1 MQPSDRLDPQP
12 WMTAPETVAVMA
24 ALSAAAGEARFVGGC
39 VRDALLGRKVRD
51 VDIATHEPPER
62 VMNLLKRAGIKAI
75 PTGIKHGTVTAVTG
89 AKHFEITTLRRD
101 VETYGRHA
109 KVEYTDD
116 WQADAARRDFTMNA
130 LFCGADG
137 TIYDPFGGLADLRA
151 QRVRFVGDPETR
163 IREDVLRL
171 LRFFRFHAHYGKPP
185 PDAAALAACR
195 SLAPLLPTLSGERIC
210 AETLKLLSAPQ
221 PADVIDLM
229 GETGVRAHFLPE
241 ATRNDRLRALVAI
254 EGSAPR
260 DLVPRTD
267 PLRRLA
273 ALLDGSEA
281 ERAGGGDAAALLECG
296 ARPADRPCRRPRAV
310 ARSRCAGA
318 PPADLSAGAGAL
330 PRSRADRVGG
340 GRRRRRSDGSARDR
354 GMDRCIAV
362 RRRVA
367 CAAIS
372 AEGTRRREARRPP
385 GPRRRP
391 PDGDA
396 RRLVDRRRFSGGPGS
411 MHGQAEGAFH
421 YGHITSGGRLMRMAS
436 MLPPV
441 FRPKSVPRS

>member
-12 WMTAPETVAVMA
+12 WMTAPETVAVMTALLA
-24 ALSAAAGEARFVGGC
+24 AGGEARFVGGC

-62 VMNLLKRAGIKAI
+62 VMNLLARAGIKAI
-75 PTGIKHGTVTAVTG
+75 PTGIKHGTVTAVSG

-101 VETYGRHA
+101 VETYGRRA

-151 QRVRFVGDPETR
+151 QRVRFVGDPEAR

-171 LRFFRFHAHYGKPP
+171 LRFFRFHAHYGKQP

-195 SLAPLLPTLSGERIC
+195 SLAHLLPTLSGERIC
-210 AETLKLLSAPQ
+210 GETLKLLSAPQ

-229 GETGVRAHFLPE
+229 GETGVLAHFLPE
-241 ATRNDRLRALVAI
+241 ATRSDRLRALVAI

-260 DLVPRTD
+260 DLVPRAD

-281 ERAGGGDAAALLECG
+281 SALAVATRLRFSNTERDRLLGLAGDPEPSPALDAPARRRLIYRLGPARYRDRALIAWAAAVAGGATTDPRVTEAWIDVLKSGAEWPAPRFPVKGRDAVMLG
-296 ARPADRPCRRPRAV
+296 V
-310 ARSRCAGA
+310 A
-318 PPADLSAGAGAL
+318 
-330 PRSRADRVGG
+330 
-340 GRRRRRSDGSARDR
+340 
-354 GMDRCIAV
+354 
-362 RRRVA
+362 
-367 CAAIS
+367 
-372 AEGTRRREARRPP
+372 P
-385 GPRRRP
+385 GP
-391 PDGDA
+391 A
-396 RRLVDRRRFSGGPGS
+396 V
-411 MHGQAEGAFH
+411 
-421 YGHITSGGRLMRMAS
+421 GRLMATLEDWWIAGDFQANREAC
-436 MLPPV
+436 LAEL
-441 FRPKSVPRS
+441 RERTAATGT